1 MVINKPHQDLILVGF
16 WWGMKLF
23 PHYFNRP
30 KRLENLD
37 LLGFRNQIAYPY
49 YLRVT
54 IAQPVKCAVSRG
66 LSL

>member
-1 MVINKPHQDLILVGF
+1 
-16 WWGMKLF
+16 MKLF
-23 PHYFNRP
+23 SHYFNRP

-54 IAQPVKCAVSRG
+54 EAPASSNLALMLQLMLILMMIVTMY
-66 LSL
+66 